1 MEDVL
6 RSYYE
11 NEDEDL
17 ELSAEEWKAKFHE
30 TMQKIKEA
38 SEQQQHRYS
47 SIASPSRAMTQVGL
61 GNTGTN
67 SSTGNSNNKE
77 GVVVTVNTA
86 VDSRTFQIIT
96 LKRMNARNFEDMIP
110 LLQPGRTKHQT
121 LLRCSC

>member
-6 RSYYE
+6 RSYE

-17 ELSAEEWKAKFHE
+17 ELSAEEWKAKFHQ

-38 SEQQQHRYS
+38 TEQQHRYS

-61 GNTGTN
+61 GNTGT
-67 SSTGNSNNKE
+67 SSSQGNSNNKD
-77 GVVVTVNTA
+77 GVVVNVNTA

-110 LLQPGRTKHQT
+110 LLQPGQNIRH
-121 LLRCSC
+121 